1 MSQKNLHD
9 IINTLQRLEIVANL
23 MSKKDFSEF
32 SLEEMAKDIE
42 HDLESLKTQFKELS
56 NGQ

>member
-32 SLEEMAKDIE
+32 SLEEMTKDIE
-42 HDLESLKTQFKELS
+42 HDLESLKNHFKELS